1 MPTIQRPPD
10 ARRNWFDTTV
20 NVQSI
25 FTGAIGAAV
34 ALVVAYFTLVQRV
47 SLIEADVANLKTAQH
62 DKQIQTENSL
72 TEIKGSVHD
81 TNEKIDKL
89 TNYLLQNNAGERA
102 DTKRWAR

>member
-1 MPTIQRPPD
+1 
-10 ARRNWFDTTV
+10 
-20 NVQSI
+20 
-25 FTGAIGAAV
+25 
-34 ALVVAYFTLVQRV
+34 VQRV

-62 DKQIQTENSL
+62 DKQVQTENSL

-89 TNYLLQNNAGERA
+89 TNFLLQNNAGNRP

>member
-1 MPTIQRPPD
+1 MSDIQKPRWIETKI
-10 ARRNWFDTTV
+10 NL
-20 NVQSI
+20 QSLVTAI
-25 FTGAIGAAV
+25 IGAGV
-34 ALVVAYFTLVQRV
+34 ALTVAYFALVQRV

-89 TNYLLQNNAGERA
+89 TNFLLQNNAGNRP

>member
-1 MPTIQRPPD
+1 MSDIQKPR
-10 ARRNWFDTTV
+10 WIDTTINLQTLV
-20 NVQSI
+20 
-25 FTGAIGAAV
+25 TGMIGAAL
-34 ALVVAYFTLVQRV
+34 ALAVAYFTLVQRV

-81 TNEKIDKL
+81 TNDKIDKL
-89 TNYLLQNNAGERA
+89 TSFLLQNNAGNRP

>member
-1 MPTIQRPPD
+1 MSDIQKPR
-10 ARRNWFDTTV
+10 WVDTKI
-20 NVQSI
+20 NLQSLATAI
-25 FTGAIGAAV
+25 IGAGV
-34 ALVVAYFTLVQRV
+34 ALTVAYFTLVQRV

-89 TNYLLQNNAGERA
+89 TNFLLQNNAGNRP
-102 DTKRWAR
+102 DTKRWSR